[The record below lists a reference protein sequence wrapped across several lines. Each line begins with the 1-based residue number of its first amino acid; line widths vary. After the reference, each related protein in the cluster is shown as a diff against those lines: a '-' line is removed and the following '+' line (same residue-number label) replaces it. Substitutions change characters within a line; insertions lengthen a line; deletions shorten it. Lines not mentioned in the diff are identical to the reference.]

1 MLTFL
6 QHGCQAKVEAALG
19 VIDSLSAGYRFLGR
33 RVELLLVPV
42 LLDLLLWLAPQLSIA
57 PLIDRV
63 AEFYAGAAGM
73 EGMPSEMA
81 DMSRQVADLLARVGE
96 GSNLLAMLVSSSLL
110 HVPSLLATT
119 GLVDAEQIL
128 IANPFA
134 AFALFCGIGLIG
146 LLLGVFYL
154 DLLATRLP
162 IGGGPKPSA
171 AGAMGRTVLRHWL
184 MILAYIA
191 LLIVVLVAASVPAL
205 LAVGVLSLVSPT
217 LSSILVVLLS
227 GALLVLFFYLYFV
240 TAAIVL
246 DNLPAHL
253 AVAQSFTVVRNNFWA
268 TLGFVVLYNV
278 IAGGIAL
285 ALSRLTAWTPV
296 GILVAILVNAYI
308 GAGLT
313 MALLVFYRTRVLRM
327 AEVA

>member
-1 MLTFL
+1 
-6 QHGCQAKVEAALG
+6 
-19 VIDSLSAGYRFLGR
+19 
-33 RVELLLVPV
+33 
-42 LLDLLLWLAPQLSIA
+42 
-57 PLIDRV
+57 
-63 AEFYAGAAGM
+63 
-73 EGMPSEMA
+73 
-81 DMSRQVADLLARVGE
+81 
-96 GSNLLAMLVSSSLL
+96 
-110 HVPSLLATT
+110 
-119 GLVDAEQIL
+119 
-128 IANPFA
+128 
-134 AFALFCGIGLIG
+134 
-146 LLLGVFYL
+146 
-154 DLLATRLP
+154 
-162 IGGGPKPSA
+162 
-171 AGAMGRTVLRHWL
+171 MGRTVLRHWL